1 MDGLEGLRTRH
12 LDCAYDWSP
21 YIEKHILDREGWS
34 QLRIENPIEQLV
46 DFSPSPESLNPEQR
60 KLYDVVANQYIQELS
75 GQETPGQ
82 LLLNVD
88 GVAGTGKTY
97 TLMKICARLQELALQ
112 AE

>member
-1 MDGLEGLRTRH
+1 M
-12 LDCAYDWSP
+12 
-21 YIEKHILDREGWS
+21 
-34 QLRIENPIEQLV
+34 RIENSIEQLV

-60 KLYDVVANQYIQELS
+60 KLYDVVVDQYIQELS
-75 GQETPGQ
+75 GRGTLGQ

-112 AE
+112 AERPNPVFRAAPTGIAAFNINGKTLHSLL